1 MCVCECVFEVRPFT
15 WTCKRPLVGPLR
27 GRISLWFRPQLFYL
41 VAVWLWAKFL
51 TSLGL
56 AFLTGKAGLAVALP
70 HGAAVRMSELIVLS
84 GVGTQ

>member
-1 MCVCECVFEVRPFT
+1 M
-15 WTCKRPLVGPLR
+15 
-27 GRISLWFRPQLFYL
+27 

-56 AFLTGKAGLAVALP
+56 AFLTGKAGLAMAVP